1 LACGANFPGEAK
13 RDVFLQMTLKTK
25 VSGTLFRKTPHAFE
39 RKQIEIRNIS
49 LNSVQ
54 ATKVISRNMRLHFT
68 ALSAFLGLTHDERS
82 TKGNFFCYNS
92 PKLLAQP

>member
-1 LACGANFPGEAK
+1 
-13 RDVFLQMTLKTK
+13 M
-25 VSGTLFRKTPHAFE
+25 
-39 RKQIEIRNIS
+39 
-49 LNSVQ
+49 Q

-92 PKLLAQP
+92 QTVSTALT